1 MKQFQNASED
11 KDLKCF
17 YGHNDSPWLKLAPL
31 KIDIQNH
38 EPYIA
43 VLREL
48 MYPHECDGITNFL
61 GDHLGPPPG
70 RMKLKNGGTKNDW
83 TMKK

>member
-1 MKQFQNASED
+1 M
-11 KDLKCF
+11 KCF

-31 KIDIQNH
+31 KVDIQNH

-70 RMKLKNGGTKNDW
+70 RMKLKGGGTKNDW

>member
-1 MKQFQNASED
+1 MQNASED

-17 YGHNDSPWLKLAPL
+17 YGHNEKAWLKLGPI
-31 KIDIQNH
+31 KIEMKSF

-48 MYPHECDGITNFL
+48 MYPNECDEITEY
-61 GDHLGPPPG
+61 LGPYLGEPPG
-70 RMKLKNGGTKNDW
+70 RMANGNRNDW

>member
-1 MKQFQNASED
+1 MKSF
-11 KDLKCF
+11 
-17 YGHNDSPWLKLAPL
+17 
-31 KIDIQNH
+31 

-48 MYPHECDGITNFL
+48 MYPNECDEITEY
-61 GDHLGPPPG
+61 LGPYLGEPPG
-70 RMKLKNGGTKNDW
+70 RMANGNRNDW